1 MLLKRLN
8 WSVTKVVG
16 KLPLQTVLIVPFIVQ
31 ISATVGLVAYFSFK
45 NGQQAVNDLANQL
58 MNQVSDRTGQHLES
72 YTDLPQKVA
81 QVVADDL
88 ELGKINLDSQNLQG
102 LDTYFLKRIKTFN
115 SVSFIYTGNEQGK
128 FIGAGPVRRDGTLSY
143 IIEVTDGTTN
153 GSYVSYA
160 TDNQANRTKKLN
172 VVPNYDPRRRPWYKA
187 AVQKGKP
194 TWSEIYAFIGEANKG
209 LTITAVNPFS
219 TQSGKLSGVTA
230 VDLYLNDINMFLQ
243 RLSISRSG
251 KIFIL
256 EPNGLLVASSSNQ
269 QNYTVVNGQLQRIPV
284 SASKDPLMRATVR
297 YLTKQF
303 GSFDQIKNTQQL
315 QIKENNQRHFVRITP
330 WKDDIGLNW
339 FIVAVVP
346 EADFMGQINANNH
359 RTILLCIL
367 ALIGSIVISI
377 KTASWVTKPILR
389 LNTAAKKV
397 AKGEWDKTVEIDRRD
412 EVGELAKSFNQMA
425 KELQVSFTEMEGL
438 NEALEK
444 SEQRI
449 NQLLESLP
457 VGVAVINRDGISYTN
472 QVGKQLL
479 GTDVIFDTRQENR
492 SAIYQ
497 VYLAGT
503 DQLYPGDRL
512 PCVRSLQGE
521 TVMVDDMEIRRDG
534 IAIALE
540 MRTVPVFDSQGNVAY
555 AITAFHDISDRKQA
569 QKALQESEQR
579 YAALA
584 KAAPVGI
591 FRHDAQG
598 NCLYGN
604 ERSFEMIGVSQEEAF
619 GAGWAKNLHPSDR
632 DRVIAAWYN
641 LVQRDIPFKCEY
653 RFARPDGSVLWV
665 FGQAIAQK
673 DADGNV
679 ISYIGTITDITE
691 RKQVEA
697 ALQES
702 EAKFRR
708 LAENLPGVIYRY
720 VLHPDKTHEFTYAS
734 PGTEELY
741 EQKPEA
747 VVQDARLV
755 FDIVHPDDIAPLLES
770 ITVSAQTLQPWLM
783 EYRIIT
789 PSGRLKLVQGSSR
802 PERQPN
808 GDIVWDGLLIDIT
821 SRKQAEQLLADYNL
835 TLELQVAERTAQLAQ
850 ANAQLQ
856 QEIAERKQIELSLQN
871 SKQKLSAIIENVGAS
886 IYIKD
891 LNSNYIYA
899 NRLCVELFGISEAE
913 IIGTN
918 DFKLYSKEMAKS
930 ITQNDKQVI
939 ESGVVLRFDEVGV
952 VNNEERHFLAVK
964 VPLKR
969 HDGSVYAICGISTDI
984 TELKQTEAALRQ
996 SEARYRAI
1004 LEQQTE
1010 LIVRI
1015 LPDGTVSFVNE
1026 AFCRFFGRRQEE
1038 LINNHYE
1045 PVVFEEDRE
1054 YVAQMMNCVSKENP
1068 VVTNE
1073 NRVIARGEV
1082 RWTQWINRAIFD
1094 DFGRIVEYQAVGR
1107 DINDRKQVEEALSE
1121 SEKRFRAIFDQA
1133 FQFVGLLQPDGILL
1147 EANQTA
1153 LDFAGAIRSDVVGK
1167 PFWEARWWT
1176 ISPETQAQLKVAIA
1190 QAANGKF
1197 IRYEV
1202 DVLGREDRVLAID
1215 FSLRPILDEAGQVTL
1230 LISEGRDISDRK
1242 RVQQELQLA
1251 HDAAEAASRAKS
1263 SFLANMSHEL
1273 RTPLNAIL
1281 GFSQLLNRSTNLSTE
1296 QQENLGII
1304 RRSGEHLL
1312 TLINQVLD
1320 LSKIEAGRMALNE
1333 NNFDLYRLLG
1343 DVEDMFSL
1351 KAKDK
1356 GLQLIFE
1363 LASDV
1368 PQHIRTDEVK
1378 LRQVL
1383 INLLS
1388 NAVKFTAH
1396 GSVSLRVTLEAEN
1409 SSDFSILNSQNS
1421 KFKTQNSFSQSLIA
1435 FEISD
1440 TGVGIAAD
1448 EFHNLFQPFVQT
1460 VSGQQVQEGTG
1471 LGLSISYQF
1480 IRLMGGEMTVI
1491 SRGKAFTPS
1500 LADWE
1505 LNISISNKNPALSH
1519 ASTIQQFPH
1528 KSQENKTTRPIQGT
1542 TFKFDISAG
1551 IVAPNEVENQRQ
1563 SRRVI
1568 ALAPNQPRYRI
1579 LVVDDS
1585 DYNRQLLIKLL
1596 SFLSF
1601 ELQTANNG
1609 SEALKIWESWQPH
1622 LILMDMRMPVM
1633 DGYEATQRIQA
1644 RQKRLGTR
1652 EGRFPNSQFPI
1663 SNHRTVIIALTA
1675 SALEFEKAAVLEAGC
1690 DDFIRKPFQEEDIFE
1705 ALHKHLDV
1713 SFIYEE
1719 STAVSNTISAKPLAL
1734 SAADIA
1740 VLPKDL
1746 LARLRQAII
1755 EGDLEQITALL
1766 EQVHLQNEVLAN
1778 ALLSLANQYQF
1789 DQLLTLL
1796 QPIVKT

>member
-16 KLPLQTVLIVPFIVQ
+16 KLPLQTVLIVPFVVQ

-58 MNQVSDRTGQHLES
+58 MNQVSDRTVQHLES
-72 YTDLPQKVA
+72 YTELPQKVA

-102 LDTYFLKRIKTFN
+102 LDAYFLKRIETFN

-160 TDNQANRTKKLN
+160 TDNQGNRTKKLN
-172 VVPNYDPRRRPWYKA
+172 VVPSYDPRRRPWYKA
-187 AVQKGKP
+187 AVQKGKA

-209 LTITAVNPFS
+209 LTITAVKPFYN
-219 TQSGKLSGVTA
+219 QSGKLGGVTA
-230 VDLYLNDINMFLQ
+230 VDLYLNDISLFLQ
-243 RLSISRSG
+243 RLNISRSG

-269 QNYTVVNGQLQRIPV
+269 PNYTVVNGQVQRIPV
-284 SASKDPLMRATVR
+284 SASKEPLMRETVR

-303 GSFDQIKNTQQL
+303 GTFDQIKNSQQL
-315 QIKENNQRHFVRITP
+315 EIKENNQRQFVRVTP
-330 WKDDIGLNW
+330 WKDDFGLNW
-339 FIVAVVP
+339 LIVAVVP
-346 EADFMGQINANNH
+346 EADFMGQINANNQ
-359 RTILLCIL
+359 RTILFCIV
-367 ALIGSIVISI
+367 ALIGSILISM

-389 LNTAAKKV
+389 LNTAAKEV
-397 AKGEWDKTVEIDRRD
+397 AKGEWDKTVEIDRSD

-425 KELQVSFTEMEGL
+425 KELQVSFTEMKGL
-438 NEALEK
+438 NEALEN
-444 SEQRI
+444 SEDRL
-449 NQLLESLP
+449 NQLLEALP

-503 DQLYPGDRL
+503 DQLYPADRL

-521 TVMVDDMEIRRDG
+521 TVMVDDIEIRRDG
-534 IAIALE
+534 MAIALE

-569 QKALQESEQR
+569 QKALKESEQR
-579 YAALA
+579 YATLA

-591 FRHDAQG
+591 FRHDLQG

-604 ERSFEMIGVSQEEAF
+604 ERTFEMIGVPEEEAF
-619 GAGWAKNLHPSDR
+619 GVGWAKNLHPSDR
-632 DRVIAAWYN
+632 DRVMATWSN
-641 LVQRDIPFKCEY
+641 LLQRNIPFKCEY
-653 RFARPDGSVLWV
+653 RFARPDGSVIWV
-665 FGQAIAQK
+665 FGQAITQK

-697 ALQES
+697 ALQQS

-734 PGTEELY
+734 SGTYELY

-747 VVQDARLV
+747 VVQDARLA
-755 FDIVHPDDIAPLLES
+755 FDIVHPDDVAPLWES

-850 ANAQLQ
+850 TNAQLQ

-886 IYIKD
+886 IHIKD

-899 NRLCVELFGISEAE
+899 NRLCVELFGIPEAE

-918 DFKLYSKEMAKS
+918 DFQFYSKEMAQS
-930 ITQNDKQVI
+930 IRQNDRQVI

-952 VNNEERHFLAVK
+952 VNNKERHFLAVK
-964 VPLKR
+964 VPLKH
-969 HDGSVYAICGISTDI
+969 HDGSIYAICGISTDI
-984 TELKQTEAALRQ
+984 TEIKQTEAALRQ

-1010 LIVRI
+1010 LIVRL

-1026 AFCRFFGRRQEE
+1026 AFCRFFGITREE

-1045 PVVFEEDRE
+1045 PVVFEQDRE
-1054 YVAQMMNCVSKENP
+1054 YVAQIINCVSQENP

-1073 NRVIARGEV
+1073 NRVVARGKV

-1094 DFGRIVEYQAVGR
+1094 DYGRIVEYQAVGR
-1107 DINDRKQVEEALSE
+1107 DISDRKQVEEALSE

-1147 EANQTA
+1147 EANQTV
-1153 LDFAGAIRSDVVGK
+1153 LDFAGATRSDVVGK

-1190 QAANGKF
+1190 QAAKGEF

-1215 FSLRPILDEAGQVTL
+1215 FSLRPILDEAGEVTL

-1251 HDAAEAASRAKS
+1251 HDAAEAANRAKS

-1304 RRSGEHLL
+1304 HRSGEHLL

-1333 NNFDLYRLLG
+1333 SNFDLYRLLA
-1343 DVEDMFSL
+1343 DVENMFSL

-1363 LASDV
+1363 LASAV

-1396 GSVSLRVTLEAEN
+1396 GSVLLRVNLEAEN

-1421 KFKTQNSFSQSLIA
+1421 SSQALIT

-1505 LNISISNKNPALSH
+1505 LNISISNKNSALSP

-1528 KSQENKTTRPIQGT
+1528 KSKENKTTRPIQGT

-1551 IVAPNEVENQRQ
+1551 IVAPSEVENQHQ

-1568 ALAPNQPRYRI
+1568 AVAPNQPCYRI
-1579 LVVDDS
+1579 LVVDDN

-1596 SFLSF
+1596 NFLSF

-1609 SEALKIWESWQPH
+1609 SEALEIWESWQPH

-1633 DGYEATQRIQA
+1633 DGYEATRRIQA
-1644 RQKRLGTR
+1644 RQKILGTR
-1652 EGRFPNSQFPI
+1652 EARFPDSQFP

-1675 SALEFEKAAVLEAGC
+1675 SALEFEEAAVLEAGC
-1690 DDFIRKPFQEEDIFE
+1690 DDFIRKPFQEEEIFE
-1705 ALHKHLDV
+1705 SLDKHLGV

-1719 STAVSNTISAKPLAL
+1719 STAVPNAISAKPLAL

-1740 VLPKDL
+1740 VLSKDL
-1746 LARLRQAII
+1746 LARLRQAIV

-1766 EQVHLQNEVLAN
+1766 EEVHLQNEVLAN

-1796 QPIVKT
+1796 QPASKT